1 MKKARRIKGTFEDNL
16 WILVK
21 ENACLDRFR
30 NLLGLRT
37 NSDLLCRDPVEK
49 SSNLTVFDFC
59 LQHDQEDI
67 YKYLRKKLSPSQK
80 CQVADWADMS
90 SV

>member
-1 MKKARRIKGTFEDNL
+1 MGKARRIKGTFEENL

-21 ENACLDRFR
+21 ENAHLGRFR
-30 NLLGLRT
+30 NLLELRT
-37 NSDLLCRDPVEK
+37 NPDLLCRDPVEK

-59 LQHDQEDI
+59 RQHDQEDI
-67 YKYLRKKLSPSQK
+67 YKYLRRKLRPSQK
-80 CQVADWADMS
+80 EQVADWADVS